1 MLPLLS
7 IFGSAF
13 IIGFSGALM
22 PGPMLALVLSGTP
35 RAGFWAGPLTVL
47 GHAFLEAS
55 LVVVL
60 LSGFGKILTLPFV
73 FRFIGV
79 VGGAVLVY
87 LGIGMLRALRSISLP
102 GEGEKKETKNFVLQG
117 IVTSISNPYWIMWWA
132 TVGLTLLLSASRL
145 KLLGVVVFFAG
156 HILADLI
163 WYSTVSFTIDRGK
176 KFFSNRAYQVLVG
189 VCGAVLVFFGGYFAV
204 GVIR

>member
-1 MLPLLS
+1 MLPFLS

-35 RAGFWAGPLTVL
+35 KAGFRVGPLTVL

-55 LVVVL
+55 LVVAL
-60 LSGFGKILTLPFV
+60 LLGFGKILTLPLV

-79 VGGAVLVY
+79 VGGVVLVY

-156 HILADLI
+156 HIFADLV
-163 WYSTVSFTIDRGK
+163 WYSAVSFTIDRGK
-176 KFFSNRAYQVLVG
+176 KFFSNRAYRVLVG
-189 VCGAVLVFFGGYFAV
+189 VCGTVLVFFGGYFAV

>member
-1 MLPLLS
+1 
-7 IFGSAF
+7 
-13 IIGFSGALM
+13 M

-35 RAGFWAGPLTVL
+35 KAGFRVGPLTVL

-55 LVVVL
+55 LVVAL
-60 LSGFGKILTLPFV
+60 LLGFGKILTLPLV

-79 VGGAVLVY
+79 VGGVVLVY

-156 HILADLI
+156 HIFADLV
-163 WYSTVSFTIDRGK
+163 WYSAVSFTIDRGK
-176 KFFSNRAYQVLVG
+176 KFFSNRAYRALVG
-189 VCGAVLVFFGGYFAV
+189 VCGTVLVFFGGYFAV